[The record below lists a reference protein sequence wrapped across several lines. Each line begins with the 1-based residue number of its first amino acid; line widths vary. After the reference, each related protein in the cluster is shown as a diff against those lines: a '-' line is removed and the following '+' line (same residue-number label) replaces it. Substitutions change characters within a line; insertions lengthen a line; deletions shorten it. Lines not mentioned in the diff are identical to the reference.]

1 MGSLLIRNLKGLVQH
16 ADGPQELRKGKQML
30 NLPVLE
36 NAWLLIEDGKFKS
49 FGKEDGSA
57 PEHAEEIVDGSG
69 RYAFPGWCDPHTHI
83 VFAGSRE
90 TEFVDKIKG
99 LSYEEIFQRGG
110 GILNSARR
118 LAETDEEALFEQAM
132 QRLHSMMLHGTA
144 AVEIKSGYG
153 LSVESELKMLR
164 VIKRIKEH
172 VQIPIKATYLGAH
185 ALPQEYKNN
194 RPEYIQLVCN
204 LIPQL
209 VAEGLADY
217 VDVFCDKGFFT
228 PDETAQILE
237 TGAKYGL
244 KAKIHANELDFSG
257 GIQVGVAYDAV
268 SVDHLE
274 FTGQAEIDSLLKS
287 DTIPTLLPGTAF
299 FLRIAYPPARKM
311 IDAGLG
317 VALATDFNPG
327 SSPSGNYPFVL
338 SLAALYLKMLPEE
351 IFNAATLNAAHAMEV
366 AETNG
371 VIRVGAPANFFL
383 TEKIPSLAFIPYA
396 YGQSPVWKV
405 WIQGKAL

>member
-1 MGSLLIRNLKGLVQH
+1 MGSFLIRNLKGLVQY
-16 ADGPQELRKGKQML
+16 AEGPQDLRKGKQMQT
-30 NLPVLE
+30 LPVLE
-36 NAWLLIEDGKFKS
+36 NAWLLIENGCFKA
-49 FGKEDGSA
+49 FGPEDGSA
-57 PEHAEEIVDGSG
+57 PERADEILDGSG
-69 RYAFPGWCDPHTHI
+69 RFAFPGWCDPHTHI

-110 GILNSARR
+110 GILNSARK
-118 LAETDEEALFEQAM
+118 LAETDESDLFDQAM
-132 QRLHSMMLHGTA
+132 RRLHGMMQLGTA

-153 LSVESELKMLR
+153 LSIESELKMLR
-164 VIKRIKEH
+164 VIKRMKEQ

-185 ALPQEYKNN
+185 ALPQAYKDK
-194 RPEYIQLVCN
+194 RPEYIKLVCSI
-204 LIPQL
+204 IPQL

-217 VDVFCDKGFFT
+217 IDVFCDKGFFT
-228 PDETAQILE
+228 PEETAQILE
-237 TGAKYGL
+237 AGAKHGL

-257 GIQVGVAYDAV
+257 GIQVGVAHDAV

-274 FTGQAEIDSLLKS
+274 FTGPAEIESLLKS
-287 DTIPTLLPGTAF
+287 STIPTLLPGTAF

-351 IFNAATLNAAHAMEV
+351 IFNAATLNASHAMEV
-366 AETNG
+366 NDTHG
-371 VIRVGAPANFFL
+371 VIRIGAPADFFL

-405 WIQGKAL
+405 WVKGHLI